1 MQPTRHAQHALAISE
16 DDILGYHP
24 RIREWILPDI
34 LIRGIPDH
42 VLAGV
47 EANARRAGLSR
58 AEYLR
63 RMLER
68 DQRDTNSDVTVGSL
82 RRFRETFGA
91 LEDSE
96 VMISAWS

>member
-1 MQPTRHAQHALAISE
+1 M
-16 DDILGYHP
+16 
-24 RIREWILPDI
+24 PDV

-42 VLAGV
+42 VLAGI

-68 DQRDTNSDVTVGSL
+68 DQCDTGSEVTVDSL
-82 RRFRETFGA
+82 RLFRETFRA
-91 LEDSE
+91 LEDPD
-96 VMISAWS
+96 VMHSAWS

>member
-1 MQPTRHAQHALAISE
+1 M
-16 DDILGYHP
+16 
-24 RIREWILPDI
+24 PDI

-42 VLAGV
+42 ILAGI

-68 DQRDTNSDVTVGSL
+68 DQCDTGSEVTVGSL
-82 RRFRETFGA
+82 RRFRETFLA
-91 LEDSE
+91 LDDAD
-96 VMISAWS
+96 VMRSAWL

>member
-1 MQPTRHAQHALAISE
+1 M
-16 DDILGYHP
+16 
-24 RIREWILPDI
+24 PDI

-42 VLAGV
+42 VLAGI

-68 DQRDTNSDVTVGSL
+68 DQCDTGSEVTVDSL
-82 RRFRETFGA
+82 RRFRETFLA
-91 LEDSE
+91 LDDAD
-96 VMISAWS
+96 VMRSAWS

>member
-1 MQPTRHAQHALAISE
+1 M
-16 DDILGYHP
+16 
-24 RIREWILPDI
+24 PDI

-42 VLAGV
+42 IVAGV

-68 DQRDTNSDVTVGSL
+68 DQRDTGSDVTVDSL
-82 RRFRETFGA
+82 WRFRETFRA
-91 LEDSE
+91 LDDAD
-96 VMISAWS
+96 VMRSAWS

>member
-1 MQPTRHAQHALAISE
+1 M
-16 DDILGYHP
+16 
-24 RIREWILPDI
+24 PDI

-42 VLAGV
+42 VLAGI

-68 DQRDTNSDVTVGSL
+68 DQCDTGTEVTVDSL
-82 RRFRETFGA
+82 RRFRETFLA
-91 LEDSE
+91 LDDAD
-96 VMISAWS
+96 VMRSAWL

>member
-1 MQPTRHAQHALAISE
+1 MQLTGHAQHALAILE
-16 DDILGYHP
+16 MIYLDI
-24 RIREWILPDI
+24 ISVREWILPDI

-58 AEYLR
+58 AAYLR

-68 DQRDTNSDVTVGSL
+68 DQRDTSSDVTVDSL

-91 LEDSE
+91 LEDSD
-96 VMISAWS
+96 VMRSAWS